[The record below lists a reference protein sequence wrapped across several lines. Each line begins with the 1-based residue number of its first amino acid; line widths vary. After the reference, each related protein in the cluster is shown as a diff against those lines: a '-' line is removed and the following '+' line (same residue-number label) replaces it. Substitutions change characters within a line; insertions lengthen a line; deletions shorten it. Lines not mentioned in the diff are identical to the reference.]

1 MTDADTTAPTLARA
15 ERAALCDLFDEVGP
29 DAPTL
34 CAGWTTRDLAA
45 HLVIRERRADASMGI
60 VAKPLA
66 GWTERV
72 QAGEAKRPWAEL
84 VHRVRDGAP
93 WYSAFSIGKV
103 DEMANGAEYFIH
115 HEDVRRAAEGWEPRV
130 MREQDERFLWAVVS
144 KRGST
149 FFKAA
154 TVGVT
159 LRTPEGREAVAKP
172 AEPER
177 TVVITGPPSELAMFA
192 FGRKEH
198 ARVEFSGEQGAIDE
212 LLGTSLGI

>member
-1 MTDADTTAPTLARA
+1 MTTPETSAPTLAQA

-45 HLVIRERRADASMGI
+45 HLVIRERRADASIGI

-72 QAGEAKRPWAEL
+72 QAGEAKREWTDL
-84 VHRVRDGAP
+84 VGRVRGGAP

-115 HEDVRRAAEGWEPRV
+115 HEDVRRAAEGWEPRALSD
-130 MREQDERFLWAVVS
+130 RDERFLWAVVS
-144 KRGST
+144 KRGSA
-149 FFKAA
+149 FFKSAP
-154 TVGVT
+154 VGVT
-159 LRTPEGREAVAKP
+159 LRTPDGREAVAK
-172 AEPER
+172 AGEPGR
-177 TVVITGPPSELAMFA
+177 TVVITGLPSELALFA

-198 ARVEFSGEQGAIDE
+198 ARVEFSGEPEAIDA
-212 LLGTSLGI
+212 LRGASLGI

>member
-1 MTDADTTAPTLARA
+1 MTAADTASPTLARA

-34 CAGWTTRDLAA
+34 CAGWTARDLAA
-45 HLVIRERRADASMGI
+45 HLVIRERRADASIGI

-72 QAGEAKRPWAEL
+72 QAGEAKREWADL
-84 VHRVRDGAP
+84 VGRVRDGAP

-130 MREQDERFLWAVVS
+130 LSDRDERFLWAVVS
-144 KRGST
+144 KRGSA
-149 FFKAA
+149 FFKSAP
-154 TVGVT
+154 VGVT
-159 LRTPEGREAVAKP
+159 LRTPEGREAVAK
-172 AEPER
+172 ASEPGR
-177 TVVITGPPSELAMFA
+177 TVVITGPPSELALFA
-192 FGRKEH
+192 FGRKDH
-198 ARVEFSGEQGAIDE
+198 ARVEFTGEPGAIDE
-212 LLGTSLGI
+212 LRGTSLGI